1 MQPKYGS
8 KVNTYNMDK
17 DNFVCEIESQV
28 FYKDIA
34 EDIRAIARICLGM
47 PSRGHD
53 S

>member
-1 MQPKYGS
+1 
-8 KVNTYNMDK
+8 MDK
-17 DNFVCEIESQV
+17 DNFVCEIGTQA

-34 EDIRAIARICLGM
+34 EDVRAIARICLGI